1 MILKTN
7 DLRRLEITFS
17 NSILSARLISVLD
30 FIWRSGM
37 WPIRTSMAVKL
48 NCRLQREVRLERHQ
62 KRRVV
67 ARAFSDVGIRHEPGA
82 SESRKHNAWRSDGRT
97 VAIRKNE

>member
-7 DLRRLEITFS
+7 DLCRLEITFF

-30 FIWRSGM
+30 FILRSPDVGDSDFNRGQTELLA
-37 WPIRTSMAVKL
+37 PSFDLSVS
-48 NCRLQREVRLERHQ
+48 Q

-67 ARAFSDVGIRHEPGA
+67 ARASSNVR
-82 SESRKHNAWRSDGRT
+82 RSDGRT